1 MHNFKPKDKVKYIR
15 NGTVFHARITLIGST
30 RIVFLD
36 NGHRVPYEC
45 LELE

>member
-1 MHNFKPKDKVKYIR
+1 MTNFKAGDFVKYTR
-15 NGTVFHARITLIGST
+15 NGAVFHARITLIGSAG
-30 RIVFLD
+30 IVFLD